1 MGESW
6 GGGVGGVGEFG
17 RGAGR
22 RRRQE
27 EGNSSPVHGNQFSS
41 HALVTYL
48 VSAQPYSPIA
58 LLSYQQS
65 QQSVMVEDALVR
77 LGMAAMELSET
88 SCGMEEE
95 ERRQFEVWS
104 HFASQLVFFYFLQ
117 LINIPSVLTKLR
129 KKVGMGRVGG
139 WKKWGGG

>member
-1 MGESW
+1 
-6 GGGVGGVGEFG
+6 
-17 RGAGR
+17 
-22 RRRQE
+22 
-27 EGNSSPVHGNQFSS
+27 
-41 HALVTYL
+41 
-48 VSAQPYSPIA
+48 
-58 LLSYQQS
+58 
-65 QQSVMVEDALVR
+65 MVEDALVR

-129 KKVGMGRVGG
+129 KKVGMARVGG
-139 WKKWGGG
+139 WVEEVGRWVEVRRWG